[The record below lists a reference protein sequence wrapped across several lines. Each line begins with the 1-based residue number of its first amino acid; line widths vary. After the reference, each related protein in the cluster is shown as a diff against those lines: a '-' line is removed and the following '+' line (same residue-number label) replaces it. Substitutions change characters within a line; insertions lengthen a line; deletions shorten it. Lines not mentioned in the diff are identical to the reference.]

1 MNDEE
6 KEILDEKLVRL
17 RQLSKNLD
25 ESFTIP
31 GTRIKF
37 GMDALLGLVPGGG
50 DIVSGVFSLY
60 MLRAAIKMNLPKR
73 AIFSMFLNII
83 LDTTVGAI
91 PVAGDIF
98 DIFWKSNKRNL
109 KIMDTSS
116 ISLSRDN
123 KIAILVFSLLEENSL
138 VKASKGKGSFT
149 LIN

>member
-50 DIVSGVFSLY
+50 DLVSGIFSLY
-60 MLRAAIKMNLPKR
+60 MLRAAMKMNLPKR
-73 AIFSMFLNII
+73 AIFSMLANII
-83 LDTTVGAI
+83 LDTTVGVI

-98 DIFWKSNKRNL
+98 DVFWKSNKRNMNIID
-109 KIMDTSS
+109 KH
-116 ISLSRDN
+116 
-123 KIAILVFSLLEENSL
+123 IARFE
-138 VKASKGKGSFT
+138 K
-149 LIN
+149 

>member
-50 DIVSGVFSLY
+50 DLVSGIFSLY
-60 MLRAAIKMNLPKR
+60 MLRAAMKMNLPKR
-73 AIFSMFLNII
+73 AIFSMLANII
-83 LDTTVGAI
+83 LDTTVGVI

-98 DIFWKSNKRNL
+98 DVFWKSNKRNMNIIE
-109 KIMDTSS
+109 KH
-116 ISLSRDN
+116 
-123 KIAILVFSLLEENSL
+123 IANFEKQTE
-138 VKASKGKGSFT
+138 
-149 LIN
+149 

>member
-1 MNDEE
+1 MNNDE

-31 GTRIKF
+31 GTNIKF

-50 DIVSGVFSLY
+50 DLVSGIFSLY
-60 MLRAAIKMNLPKR
+60 MLRAAIKMKLPKR
-73 AIFSMFLNII
+73 AIFSMLVNIL
-83 LDTTVGAI
+83 LDTTIGII

-109 KIMDTSS
+109 KI
-116 ISLSRDN
+116 IEKHLANRR
-123 KIAILVFSLLEENSL
+123 
-138 VKASKGKGSFT
+138 
-149 LIN
+149 

>member
-50 DIVSGVFSLY
+50 DLVSGIFSLY
-60 MLRAAIKMNLPKR
+60 MLRAAMKMNLPKR
-73 AIFSMFLNII
+73 AIFSMLANII
-83 LDTTVGAI
+83 LDTTVGVI

-98 DIFWKSNKRNL
+98 DVFWKSNKRNMNIIE
-109 KIMDTSS
+109 KH
-116 ISLSRDN
+116 
-123 KIAILVFSLLEENSL
+123 IARFE
-138 VKASKGKGSFT
+138 K
-149 LIN
+149 